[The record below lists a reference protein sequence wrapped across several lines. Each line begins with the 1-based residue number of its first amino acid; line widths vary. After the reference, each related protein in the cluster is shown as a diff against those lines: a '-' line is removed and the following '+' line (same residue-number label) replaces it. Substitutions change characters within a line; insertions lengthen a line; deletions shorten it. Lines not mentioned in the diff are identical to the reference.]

1 MTGISQAELARQ
13 LGVNKSTITYH
24 VKRGLT
30 HAQIRELIEARRK
43 ESPAVEA
50 AASGIEKNAPEVGE
64 GVAELR
70 KKKLAAEITY
80 KNLQAEQARVK
91 LEKDKA
97 NLVDMEDVNEL
108 VVHLASVTKGV
119 IQAIEN
125 KLPGKLEGLTA
136 AEMVP
141 VLREEIKAAL
151 YSIAE
156 EAKAQIKVIS
166 RAEQ

>member
-1 MTGISQAELARQ
+1 MAGISQAELARQ

-43 ESPAVEA
+43 ENPIAEPASPEI
-50 AASGIEKNAPEVGE
+50 GKNAPEEGE

-97 NLVDMEDVNEL
+97 RLVDMED
-108 VVHLASVTKGV
+108 
-119 IQAIEN
+119 
-125 KLPGKLEGLTA
+125 
-136 AEMVP
+136 
-141 VLREEIKAAL
+141 AAL
-151 YSIAE
+151 ILQE
-156 EAKAQIKVIS
+156 K
-166 RAEQ
+166 

>member
-1 MTGISQAELARQ
+1 MAGISQAELARQ

-43 ESPAVEA
+43 ENPIAEPASPEI
-50 AASGIEKNAPEVGE
+50 GKNAPEE

-70 KKKLAAEITY
+70 KRKLAAEITY

-97 NLVDMEDVNEL
+97 RLVDMEDVNPE
-108 VVHLASVTKGV
+108 HIKANFDRFDF
-119 IQAIEN
+119 A
-125 KLPGKLEGLTA
+125 LTA

-141 VLREEIKAAL
+141 MLREEIKAAP

-156 EAKAQIKVIS
+156 ESRAQIKIIS

>member
-80 KNLQAEQARVK
+80 KF
-91 LEKDKA
+91 
-97 NLVDMEDVNEL
+97 
-108 VVHLASVTKGV
+108 AS
-119 IQAIEN
+119 
-125 KLPGKLEGLTA
+125 
-136 AEMVP
+136 
-141 VLREEIKAAL
+141 
-151 YSIAE
+151 
-156 EAKAQIKVIS
+156 
-166 RAEQ
+166 

>member
-1 MTGISQAELARQ
+1 MAGISQAELARQ

-43 ESPAVEA
+43 ENPIAEPASPEI
-50 AASGIEKNAPEVGE
+50 GKNAPE

-70 KKKLAAEITY
+70 KRKLAAEITY

-97 NLVDMEDVNEL
+97 RLVDMEDVNEL
-108 VVHLASVTKGV
+108 VVHLASITKGV
-119 IQAIEN
+119 LQAFEN
-125 KLPGKLEGLTA
+125 KLPGKMEGLTA

-141 VLREEIKAAL
+141 MLREEIKAAL
-151 YSIAE
+151 YSICLLYT
-156 EAKAQIKVIS
+156 S
-166 RAEQ
+166 PSPRD